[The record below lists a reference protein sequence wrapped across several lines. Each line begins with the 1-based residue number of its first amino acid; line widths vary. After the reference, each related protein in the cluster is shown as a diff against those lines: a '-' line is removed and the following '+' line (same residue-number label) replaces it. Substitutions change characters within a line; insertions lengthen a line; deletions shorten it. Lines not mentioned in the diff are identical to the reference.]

1 MLAGWLTDLRNM
13 TDILNGAEFP
23 VMWDVLSSADWNQR
37 LPMRSLFIA
46 PLLVALAIPAI
57 ASAQPVVNE
66 SEGLWINPHDSV
78 VVRTSSCA
86 AKLCGW
92 IVWANAEALADARES
107 GVRQLIGTELLQDYH
122 PTNAHSWSGTVFV
135 PDLGRNISS
144 QINQLSSNEL
154 KIKGCILGGLICKS
168 QLWTRIDRVPQ

>member
-1 MLAGWLTDLRNM
+1 
-13 TDILNGAEFP
+13 
-23 VMWDVLSSADWNQR
+23 
-37 LPMRSLFIA
+37 MRSLFIA